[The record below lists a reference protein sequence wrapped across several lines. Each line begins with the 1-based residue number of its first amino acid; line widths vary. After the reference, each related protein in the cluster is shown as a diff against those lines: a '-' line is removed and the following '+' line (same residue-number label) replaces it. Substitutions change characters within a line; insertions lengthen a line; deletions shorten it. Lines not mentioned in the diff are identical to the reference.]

1 MVFADIIK
9 KFMVY
14 LGEGSNDNYFFLKL
28 FGKLFFINLP
38 SNEQI
43 SAPKNKIADNH
54 R

>member
-1 MVFADIIK
+1 MVFVDIIK
-9 KFMVY
+9 FLWLLLRVLMIIIFFKA
-14 LGEGSNDNYFFLKL
+14 YFEYKHY
-28 FGKLFFINLP
+28 GYSP